1 MIVDDHTAPFKKDTM
16 PADKGASF
24 NRRSR
29 QKCERDMKHTTPQV
43 LIIGAGLAGLACAR
57 HLTNAGLAC
66 TILEESDGI
75 GGRVRTDRVEGF
87 QLDRGFQVFLTGYP
101 EARKALNY
109 ATLNLIPFYPGALIR
124 YAGHFHVMSDL
135 LRRPQDLLQTLVS
148 PIGSLT
154 DKLRMLRVRR
164 DALRQRLCSEMSD
177 PARPTREV
185 LRDYQFSDAMIT
197 RFFNPFLS
205 GVFLEAELSTPCWIF
220 ELVWAAFCRGA
231 TAVPRDGMGAI
242 AQQLASSLPPGTVRL
257 NHAVQK
263 IQESSVLL
271 ESGERLTTHALVIAT
286 DDVTASR
293 LQGKHVPGT
302 SARGSMTLYFDAPV
316 APQRGPWLMLNGEG
330 DGVVRTVCV
339 LSEAAPSYAPP
350 GRALI
355 SVTTTEQIEAHSDV
369 PQAVR
374 LFLQSWF
381 GSQVNGWRHLRTDH
395 IHHALPPISVLPSG
409 DPIAS
414 PRVAAGLYLCGD
426 YRESGTLDG
435 ALLSGRKAAEAV
447 LTDYDLS

>member
-1 MIVDDHTAPFKKDTM
+1 
-16 PADKGASF
+16 
-24 NRRSR
+24 
-29 QKCERDMKHTTPQV
+29 MKHSAPHV

-57 HLTNAGLAC
+57 RLTQSGL
-66 TILEESDGI
+66 TYTVLEASDGI
-75 GGRVRTDRVEGF
+75 GGRIRTDRVEGF
-87 QLDRGFQVFLTGYP
+87 QLDRGFQIFLTGYP
-101 EARKALNY
+101 EARKMLNY
-109 ATLNLIPFYPGALIR
+109 PALGLMPFHPGALIR
-124 YAGHFHVMSDL
+124 YAGRFHLMSDL
-135 LRRPQDLLQTLVS
+135 SRRPQDLAQTLVS

-154 DKLRMLRVRR
+154 DKLQMLRVRR
-164 DALRQRLCSEMSD
+164 HALRQRLCSEMSD

-185 LRDYQFSDAMIT
+185 LQAYQFSDAMMT

-205 GVFLEAELSTPCWIF
+205 GVFLETGLTTPCWIF
-220 ELVWAAFCRGA
+220 ELVWGAFCRGA

-242 AQQLASSLPPGTVRL
+242 AQQLASSLQPGTIRL
-257 NHAVQK
+257 NHAVQQ
-263 IQESSVLL
+263 IQGSSVVL
-271 ESGERLTTHALVIAT
+271 ESGEQLTGDVLVVAT
-286 DDVTASR
+286 DHVTAAR
-293 LQGKHVPGT
+293 LRGEHGAST
-302 SARGSMTLYFDAPV
+302 SARGSMTLYFDAPA

-339 LSEAAPSYAPP
+339 LSEAAPSYAPT

-355 SVTTTEQIEAHSDV
+355 SVTTSEQIGAYSDV

-395 IHHALPPISVLPSG
+395 IHHALPPIDLLSPG
-409 DPIAS
+409 NRTAS

-435 ALLSGRKAAEAV
+435 ALVSGRRAAESI
-447 LTDYDLS
+447 LSDYALS